1 MFYNKERTIQR
12 VEEDPSLIFGLIGE
26 GHYELVDK
34 LLLRKK
40 VDINLIDNNGNSI
53 LMQLLRHKQYD
64 LVLKYIKRKEVNINH
79 QNHMGD
85 TISHIVSTINYKYVI
100 GIIKEIKK
108 KKEFLPNIK
117 NNNNETILD
126 KAVKNNYVYTAIKI
140 LEDKRFTNIDII
152 SFKNLYETFVKGK
165 EYGKYTRYTNLEIIV
180 DNLEKKVLLPK
191 VKEIIS
197 FFENNKNIIKEEI
210 LGNRTYQ
217 MDRML
222 NSLM

>member
-1 MFYNKERTIQR
+1 MFNTKERAIQR
-12 VEEDPSLIFGLIGE
+12 LEEDPSLIFDLITQGR
-26 GHYELVDK
+26 YELVDK
-34 LLLRKK
+34 LLLRRK
-40 VDINLIDNNGNSI
+40 VDINLCDVHGNSI
-53 LMQLLRHKQYD
+53 LMLLLIHKKYD

-79 QNHMGD
+79 QNKMGD
-85 TISHIVSTINYKYVI
+85 TISHIVSTIDYKYVI
-100 GIIKEIKK
+100 GIIKEIRK

-152 SFKNLYETFVKGK
+152 SFKNLYEAFVKGK
-165 EYGKYTRYTNLEIIV
+165 QYGKYTRYTNLEIIV

-191 VKEIIS
+191 VKEVIS
-197 FFENNKNIIKEEI
+197 FFEDNKTIIKEEI

-222 NSLM
+222 NSLL